1 MAVDRVTSL
10 LHISAKKKFFQ
21 PYIFSKGVTQGLRF
35 YLVKPLTYMNKS
47 GLLFP
52 KLFRS
57 THMQVS
63 NMVVVCDNMD
73 LAPGVI
79 RIRTGGSDA
88 GHNGLKSII
97 STAESK
103 GFIRLYIGIGRPETG
118 ESVIDHV
125 LGVPDNRRK
134 FDEGIELAA
143 TVIMKLLDGVPIQK
157 VMNEFNRKNIR
168 TESC

>member
-1 MAVDRVTSL
+1 
-10 LHISAKKKFFQ
+10 
-21 PYIFSKGVTQGLRF
+21 
-35 YLVKPLTYMNKS
+35 MNKS

-52 KLFRS
+52 SIFHT

-73 LAPGVI
+73 LAPGII
-79 RIRTGGSDA
+79 RIRIGGSDA

-97 STAESK
+97 SSVESK
-103 GFIRLYIGIGRPETG
+103 DFIRIYIGIGRPESG

-125 LGVPDNRRK
+125 LGVPDNTRK
-134 FDEGIELAA
+134 FDEGIELAS
-143 TVIMKLLDGVPIQK
+143 TVIMKLLDGVPIHK

-168 TESC
+168 T

>member
-1 MAVDRVTSL
+1 MVIDRVTSL
-10 LHISAKKKFFQ
+10 LNLTAKKKIFQ
-21 PYIFSKGVTQGLRF
+21 PYIFSKGVAQEFKF

-57 THMQVS
+57 TRMQAS
-63 NMVVVCDNMD
+63 NMIVVCDNMD

-79 RIRTGGSDA
+79 RIRIGGSDA

-97 STAESK
+97 KTTESK
-103 GFIRLYIGIGRPETG
+103 DFIRLYIGIGRPGTG

-134 FDEGIELAA
+134 LYEGIELAE
-143 TVIMKLLDGVPIQK
+143 TVIMKLLDGVPIHK

-168 TESC
+168 T